1 MPLSLVF
8 TPAWLAMA
16 VHMLTIRHPRQRFLR
31 QLARR
36 LPWGPTANVIR
47 APERPTNIL
56 IFSWVRADE

>member
-1 MPLSLVF
+1 MPSSLVF
-8 TPAWLAMA
+8 APAWLGVAA
-16 VHMLTIRHPRQRFLR
+16 HMLTIRHPRRRFLR

-56 IFSWVRADE
+56 IFSWVRTDE